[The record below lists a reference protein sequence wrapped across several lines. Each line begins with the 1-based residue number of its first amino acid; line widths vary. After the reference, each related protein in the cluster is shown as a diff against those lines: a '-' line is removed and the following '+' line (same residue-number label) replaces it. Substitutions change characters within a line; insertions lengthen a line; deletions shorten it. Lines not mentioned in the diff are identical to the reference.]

1 MCLWLCGACRSEN
14 SLEADSE
21 IRILM
26 KMICWRNIPGRSGK
40 ELARAG
46 EGGRARTSY
55 GWQWFAAWYQKL
67 WARPIAPRVYAPQS
81 RSWLSP
87 PPPHPDLQGGCLS
100 PTQRSPIP
108 REGGGSGMSLAQEW
122 VHRAFEDLDHI
133 GGLKFLGFWLPK
145 HLCHVSVTQSM
156 IQGHLTRSQA

>member
-26 KMICWRNIPGRSGK
+26 KMICWRNIPGRREGA
-40 ELARAG
+40 ARAG
-46 EGGRARTSY
+46 EGSRARISC

-67 WARPIAPRVYAPQS
+67 WSKTYRPTCLCPAVTKR
-81 RSWLSP
+81 WLSSP
-87 PPPHPDLQGGCLS
+87 AHPDLQCGCLS

-108 REGGGSGMSLAQEW
+108 REGGGSGTSLAQEW

-133 GGLKFLGFWLPK
+133 EGWNSFVSWLPNISAMSLWPK
-145 HLCHVSVTQSM
+145 VW
-156 IQGHLTRSQA
+156 